1 MLLLISTRERERA
14 AAHLSISVLLLQSE
28 GNIFIIWNLRS
39 PTVSLAMMRNIEFQD
54 PYLAGNIP
62 AEIAENWKEFFPEN
76 EDFSCEEVLV
86 QQESVYLS
94 IQENGRDKRSTSGC
108 SHSSDKSHLVSE
120 KGGSSHGGSNNSQ
133 VALDEALA
141 RSLQELGDD
150 FEDFY
155 PHEDNGAEAGT
166 RIREVSTVETPTRAV
181 THNLIQDDIDPD
193 NMTYE
198 QLQSLGESIGS
209 ENKGLPEELIARLPT
224 FKYKS
229 GFFSK
234 KKKEECVICCMVY
247 STGERLINLPCAHQY
262 HSACIK
268 RWLSVNKQCPVCQ
281 TEVQDE

>member
-1 MLLLISTRERERA
+1 
-14 AAHLSISVLLLQSE
+14 
-28 GNIFIIWNLRS
+28 
-39 PTVSLAMMRNIEFQD
+39 MMRNINFQG
-54 PYLAGNIP
+54 PYSTGNIP
-62 AEIAENWKEFFPEN
+62 AEIAENWKEFFPEH

-94 IQENGRDKRSTSGC
+94 IQENGRNRRST
-108 SHSSDKSHLVSE
+108 SHSSDKSHLVAQE
-120 KGGSSHGGSNNSQ
+120 GESSHGGSNNSQ

-150 FEDFY
+150 FDNFY
-155 PHEDNGAEAGT
+155 PLEHNGAEAGT
-166 RIREVSTVETPTRAV
+166 RIAEASTVETPARAAS
-181 THNLIQDDIDPD
+181 HNLTQDDIDPD
-193 NMTYE
+193 NMSYE

-209 ENKGLPEELIARLPT
+209 ENKGLPEDLISRLPT

-229 GFFSK
+229 GIFSK

-247 STGERLINLPCAHQY
+247 TSGERLINLPCAHQY

>member
-1 MLLLISTRERERA
+1 
-14 AAHLSISVLLLQSE
+14 
-28 GNIFIIWNLRS
+28 
-39 PTVSLAMMRNIEFQD
+39 MMRNVDFQD
-54 PYLAGNIP
+54 PYSRGNIP
-62 AEIAENWKEFFPEN
+62 AEIAENWREFFPEH

-94 IQENGRDKRSTSGC
+94 IQESGKNKRSTSTF
-108 SHSSDKSHLVSE
+108 SHSSGRSHLVAQE
-120 KGGSSHGGSNNSQ
+120 GESSHGGSNDSQ

-150 FEDFY
+150 FDNFY
-155 PHEDNGAEAGT
+155 PLERNGAGAGT
-166 RIREVSTVETPTRAV
+166 RTTEVSTVETPARHLQAAR
-181 THNLIQDDIDPD
+181 HNLTQDDIDPD

-229 GFFSK
+229 GIFSK
-234 KKKEECVICCMVY
+234 KKKEECVICCMAY
-247 STGERLINLPCAHQY
+247 TSGERLINLPCAHQY